1 MTMTTMTTT
10 NGTRDTN
17 VSRVLGMFFFLSN
30 FYIVTNDYLQIYY
43 ERLPLP
49 TTTHDDN
56 GAANCHNE
64 DDSLRLL
71 YGNLFFFFSFFLL

>member
-1 MTMTTMTTT
+1 MIIYRYT
-10 NGTRDTN
+10 N
-17 VSRVLGMFFFLSN
+17 
-30 FYIVTNDYLQIYY
+30 

-49 TTTHDDN
+49 TTTHDDD

-71 YGNLFFFFSFFLL
+71 YGNLFFFFPFVNLLTTFL